1 MVSRVRYE
9 DVAADPLGHVKRIY
23 SDLGLA
29 EFEAARPA
37 LEEHIASVSGYQR
50 NRLMLSKAQKAA
62 VDQLWGPLIR
72 DKGYTWP
79 EEWLSLSA

>member
-1 MVSRVRYE
+1 M
-9 DVAADPLGHVKRIY
+9 
-23 SDLGLA
+23 
-29 EFEAARPA
+29 
-37 LEEHIASVSGYQR
+37 SGYQR